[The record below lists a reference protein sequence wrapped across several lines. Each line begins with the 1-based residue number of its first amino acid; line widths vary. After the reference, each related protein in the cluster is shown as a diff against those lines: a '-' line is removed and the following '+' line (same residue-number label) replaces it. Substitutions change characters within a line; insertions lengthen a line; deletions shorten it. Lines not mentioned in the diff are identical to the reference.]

1 MNDDRL
7 RQLVQQAFPPVGHA
21 PPSRDL
27 WPDVAERIERRHGPA
42 VWFDLALAAAVA
54 AALALAPE
62 WLVLLLFHL

>member
-1 MNDDRL
+1 M
-7 RQLVQQAFPPVGHA
+7 
-21 PPSRDL
+21 
-27 WPDVAERIERRHGPA
+27 WRHGPA